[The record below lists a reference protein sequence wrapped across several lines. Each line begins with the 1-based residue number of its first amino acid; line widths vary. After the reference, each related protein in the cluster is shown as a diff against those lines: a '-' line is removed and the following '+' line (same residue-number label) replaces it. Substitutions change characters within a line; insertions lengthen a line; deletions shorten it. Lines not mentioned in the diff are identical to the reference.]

1 MNHYRVDITYK
12 GKASHAAAFP
22 WEGINALDA
31 AVMTYQ
37 SVSVLRQQMKP
48 SWRVHGVITNGGA
61 KPNIIPEEASMSY
74 YVRAPNKLELKVLQ
88 NKMRACFES
97 AGSAT
102 RCQVYIFISL
112 TQVEFEILKMS
123 RNFAPLQLLVQL
135 RCRTDMYLCTMACIF
150 RWISTGNPGLT

>member
-1 MNHYRVDITYK
+1 MDITYK

-22 WEGINALDA
+22 WEGVNALDA
-31 AVMTYQ
+31 AVMAYQ

-88 NKMRACFES
+88 KKMHACFES

-102 RCQVYIFISL
+102 GCQVCVLIPFD
-112 TQVEFEILKMS
+112 QILKDQMS
-123 RNFAPLQLLVQL
+123 GNFASFLSPVAY
-135 RCRTDMYLCTMACIF
+135 M
-150 RWISTGNPGLT
+150 

>member
-1 MNHYRVDITYK
+1 MYYKICVNLSYRVDITYK

-31 AVMTYQ
+31 AVMAYQ
-37 SVSVLRQQMKP
+37 NVSVLRQQMKP

-74 YVRAPNKLELKVLQ
+74 YVRAPNNLELKVLQ
-88 NKMRACFES
+88 KKMHACFES

-102 RCQVYIFISL
+102 GCEVCVLIFI
-112 TQVEFEILKMS
+112 TRVEFENAMP
-123 RNFAPLQLLVQL
+123 RNFTSPHLLVRF
-135 RCRTDMYLCTMACIF
+135 RC
-150 RWISTGNPGLT
+150 